1 VNHRHDVAVPIV
13 RTIRRLPLREAYNRK
28 IRPRSGQQE
37 AIMRPLE
44 RKHLRIFR
52 VIITGSLLACA
63 PLSGASAKPAGQHP
77 PQLEQAIGQASLIL
91 VGRVAAVS
99 EQTYALGGKS
109 YRITRSYD
117 FEPVSALKGL
127 YARDV
132 LSLTSVDLGDPTW
145 APVVGVLRLILLV
158 RSNVGYFNIN
168 RQRTPE
174 ESLPVI
180 ASVDDPLVR
189 SVELLI
195 GITQEPDRARK
206 VERLVAGLATVE
218 GPAAIPLLES
228 LAFRWLL
235 AAQHPDVASI
245 TRLLSDGAPEVRTA
259 TARTLGVILE
269 ADYLENGTLADRIV
283 MALSDFLRTSEP
295 NVAARVAALDALGAA
310 RAGRVATLAAEQLQP
325 TLERA
330 TWAEQ
335 GAVIRAIGQQQLDG
349 FADEIRALAE
359 ALRLDA
365 PATFEGAVLS
375 ALARLDAGASAPL
388 LAERIEDKHA
398 AGLEAIHEI
407 EAAGGLPLEDAVAV
421 LMSVAPE
428 RMSRRERSAF
438 AAASRVVADARL
450 VPALAALLDPRT
462 QDVHSRATEAL
473 LEIDTPE
480 AAGGLRPYLAQES
493 VIARKLEIAAFLARH
508 GIDAGAPYALEHM
521 SEAGLL
527 ESAIAVFEALAS
539 LEPVAALRQIAN
551 TSNDTLWTGAAIRAL
566 AALQDQSL
574 VPQLLAIA
582 EDFRHPLMPY
592 ALVALGE
599 LGEPQAVEIFREGIG
614 SRDDR
619 IVAASVRGAA
629 ALFARGEVDDA
640 ALRDEI
646 AALLGSADAA
656 LGVRTAALD
665 ALVELGDPRLD
676 TALAAAVFDGR
687 LETTGLLDRVETL
700 LEEQTVALARLLDG
714 DLVSPA
720 TLATR

>member
-1 VNHRHDVAVPIV
+1 
-13 RTIRRLPLREAYNRK
+13 
-28 IRPRSGQQE
+28 
-37 AIMRPLE
+37 MRPLE
-44 RKHLRIFR
+44 RKHLRIFC
-52 VIITGSLLACA
+52 VIITGFFMACA
-63 PLSGASAKPAGQHP
+63 ALSGASAKPAGLHP
-77 PQLEQAIGQASLIL
+77 PQLEQAISQASLIL
-91 VGRVAAVS
+91 IARVAAVS

-109 YRITRSYD
+109 FQVRRAYD

-132 LSLTSVDLGDPTW
+132 LSLTSDDLGGDPTW
-145 APVVGVLRLILLV
+145 APEVGELRLILLG
-158 RSNVGYFNIN
+158 RSSVGYFNAY

-180 ASVDDPLVR
+180 ASVDDPLVQ

-195 GITQEPDRARK
+195 DITQEPDRGRK
-206 VERLVAGLATVE
+206 VERLVEGLATAE
-218 GPAAIPLLES
+218 GPAAVPLLES

-235 AAQHPDVASI
+235 AAQHADVATI
-245 TRLLSDGAPEVRTA
+245 ARLLSDAAPEVRAA
-259 TARTLGVILE
+259 TARTLGVVLE
-269 ADYLENGTLADRIV
+269 ADYLENRTLADLIV
-283 MALSDFLRTSEP
+283 TALTDFLRTADP
-295 NVAARVAALDALGAA
+295 NVEARVAALDALGAA
-310 RAGRVATLAAEQLQP
+310 RAGSVATLASEQLQP
-325 TLERA
+325 TLERT

-335 GAVIRAIGQQQLDG
+335 GAAIRAIGQQQLDG
-349 FADEIRALAE
+349 FADDVRALAE

-375 ALARLDAGASAPL
+375 TLARLDAGAATPL
-388 LAERIEDKHA
+388 LAERIEGKHA

-407 EAAGGLPLEDAVAV
+407 EAASELPVEDAVAV
-421 LMSVAPE
+421 LTRVAPE
-428 RMSRRERSAF
+428 RMSRRERNAF
-438 AAASRVVADARL
+438 AVASRAVGDARL
-450 VPALAALLDPRT
+450 VPALAALLDPRV
-462 QDVHSRATEAL
+462 QDVHTRATDAL

-480 AAGGLRPYLAQES
+480 AAESLRPYLAQES
-493 VIARKLEIAAFLARH
+493 IIARKLQIAAFLASH
-508 GIDAGAPYALEHM
+508 GIDAGTPYALEHM

-539 LEPVAALRQIAN
+539 LEPVAALRQIAS

-574 VPQLLAIA
+574 VPQLLVIV

-646 AALLGSADAA
+646 AALLASPDAA
-656 LGVRTAALD
+656 LGVRAAALD
-665 ALVELGDPRLD
+665 ALVELEDPRLD
-676 TALAAAVFDGR
+676 AALATAVFDGR

-700 LEEQTVALARLLDG
+700 LEEQTVALAQLLDD
-714 DLVSPA
+714 DLVAPA
-720 TLATR
+720 ALATR